1 MRDLVKKAESFITFD
16 MPLQA
21 VYISAQFASIH
32 NQCKREFP
40 NWNSSSTR
48 QKLIAAYWLTH
59 VLQHW
64 LFIYSISALVVM
76 VIKPSSITFYF
87 PGLFLGGL
95 FVLPVLLI
103 CHYWPHYSY
112 NFLPKLE
119 MVKEAFEA
127 IQNQNQEKCRQAQL
141 SNFSLSLIFYV
152 FDKTSGIN
160 TLQCNDQS
168 AEFLMRL
175 YGVDKGSMK
184 KNLEL
189 VLGKKRQ
196 LSARKYTE
204 IHNRFD
210 EACAF
215 FEDLQFTKGI
225 QILKELKMKFQPLT
239 V

>member
-1 MRDLVKKAESFITFD
+1 MKDLVKKAESFITFD

-76 VIKPSSITFYF
+76 VIKPASIAFYF
-87 PGLFLGGL
+87 PGLFLGGV

-119 MVKEAFEA
+119 MVKVAFEA

-141 SNFSLSLIFYV
+141 SNFSLSLIFGKPTLTMSVTLY
-152 FDKTSGIN
+152 FD
-160 TLQCNDQS
+160 C
-168 AEFLMRL
+168 
-175 YGVDKGSMK
+175 K
-184 KNLEL
+184 KVNVCL
-189 VLGKKRQ
+189 
-196 LSARKYTE
+196 
-204 IHNRFD
+204 
-210 EACAF
+210 
-215 FEDLQFTKGI
+215 
-225 QILKELKMKFQPLT
+225 
-239 V
+239 

>member
-1 MRDLVKKAESFITFD
+1 
-16 MPLQA
+16 
-21 VYISAQFASIH
+21 
-32 NQCKREFP
+32 
-40 NWNSSSTR
+40 
-48 QKLIAAYWLTH
+48 
-59 VLQHW
+59 
-64 LFIYSISALVVM
+64 M
-76 VIKPSSITFYF
+76 VIKPAPITFYF

-95 FVLPVLLI
+95 FVLPALVI
-103 CHYWPHYSY
+103 CHYWPRYSY

-168 AEFLMRL
+168 AEFLMKL

-189 VLGKKRQ
+189 IFGKKRQ
-196 LSARKYTE
+196 LPPRKYTE
-204 IHNRFD
+204 IQNRFD
-210 EACAF
+210 DACTFLEA
-215 FEDLQFTKGI
+215 LQFTKGI
-225 QILKELKMKFQPLT
+225 QILKELEIKFQPLT